1 MYEGG
6 GGKNWLQPCN
16 VLCTRSLML
25 LSIDQTTRRKRG
37 RYRAT
42 DRSKFF
48 FHMAFFPFFTLCK
61 LKAMKRGKLMC
72 NGKVFASFT
81 SPSSKKLQH
90 QYCVY
95 TYPVGDLGDYALS
108 AAMSEVYACS
118 IYYSRLL
125 SVQKLQTWVNSTNS
139 FPVKTFSF
147 AAVEN
152 HMGELTKWIRSR

>member
-1 MYEGG
+1 
-6 GGKNWLQPCN
+6 
-16 VLCTRSLML
+16 
-25 LSIDQTTRRKRG
+25 
-37 RYRAT
+37 
-42 DRSKFF
+42 
-48 FHMAFFPFFTLCK
+48 
-61 LKAMKRGKLMC
+61 MC

-118 IYYSRLL
+118 IYYSSLL
-125 SVQKLQTWVNSTNS
+125 GVQKPQTWVNSTNS

-147 AAVEN
+147 AAVKN
-152 HMGELTKWIRSR
+152 HMGELTK